1 MHRVDFVG
9 KTTQSGTEDDA
20 HFGPEIANA
29 TADILRR
36 TINLF

>member
-20 HFGPEIANA
+20 RFGPEIANA